1 MLQAL
6 GVLSR
11 SSCWDTW
18 YALYSFEGRYGL
30 VGCSWMA
37 MYFWDFEEVVALL
50 KINRSFGSF
59 LRELQ
64 VSEHK
69 GYWSFS

>member
-1 MLQAL
+1 
-6 GVLSR
+6 
-11 SSCWDTW
+11 
-18 YALYSFEGRYGL
+18 
-30 VGCSWMA
+30 MA